1 MTSAVADIPR
11 LPRAHSWSN
20 ATWWVLSVAV
30 AVIAAHAVGLIG
42 PATYPIVTLGGVI
55 VGVVGVLHHRPPIV
69 WPWWSMVSA
78 GVLWTVAGIVREA
91 TEATGDLTTSRSLLP
106 DVFALPGYAAFG
118 IALHGL
124 LKARG
129 AGRERDL
136 LLDGLMI
143 AIGASLVVHE
153 FLVAPTLALTDSWVV
168 ARVAIIIYPS
178 ISMWLLV
185 LAGRLAFSGL
195 ERSPA
200 NFLLL
205 AGTASLV
212 VGDVFF
218 AAGEIGRIDLD
229 EAVLAVPYL
238 LVPALISAALLH
250 PSMRNIGRREYQERP
265 ALTKSRMALVG
276 VALLAPVVVMFN
288 DESSESRVISLV
300 LCELLA
306 IVAVLRVFHAMR
318 LQTQTQ
324 ATLAHRASHDELTDL
339 PGRQLL
345 TRLADER
352 LANHP
357 GEPVAL
363 LFIDL
368 DQFKYVND
376 SLGHSYGDRLLVQV
390 GERLARVLP
399 DDGVVSRFSGD
410 EFLVLAPGLD
420 AHAAMA
426 LGEVLRT
433 ELARSFVLD
442 DGTEMFVS
450 ASIGVTTARAG
461 IGVGAAT
468 LIQEADAAMYESKE
482 MGRNAVTLFDRS
494 MRERLDRRMRL
505 ECDLRAAVD
514 GGDLRVVYQPIV
526 AWPERRLLGFE
537 ALARWRRDEED
548 VSPDEFVAIA
558 EESGLIVPLGEFV
571 LDEACRQLVWL
582 RNNVEGAEGAFVS
595 VNLSPRQLRSSDIV
609 DVVAETLERH
619 SLTGDALYL
628 EITEGVMMGDAVTA
642 AAAMA
647 GIGALGVRL
656 SVDDFGTG
664 FSSLAYLK
672 RLPVDAVKIDRSFV
686 TDLGRTS
693 ADESLIAA
701 IIRMSSALGLVTV
714 AEGVE
719 TEEQA
724 VRLAALGCHQM
735 QGYLFSRP
743 VPVIELPAVI
753 ARLHRTQPRPTN
765 RRPRCT
771 VAPGRN

>member
-1 MTSAVADIPR
+1 
-11 LPRAHSWSN
+11 
-20 ATWWVLSVAV
+20 
-30 AVIAAHAVGLIG
+30 
-42 PATYPIVTLGGVI
+42 
-55 VGVVGVLHHRPPIV
+55 
-69 WPWWSMVSA
+69 
-78 GVLWTVAGIVREA
+78 
-91 TEATGDLTTSRSLLP
+91 
-106 DVFALPGYAAFG
+106 
-118 IALHGL
+118 
-124 LKARG
+124 
-129 AGRERDL
+129 
-136 LLDGLMI
+136 
-143 AIGASLVVHE
+143 
-153 FLVAPTLALTDSWVV
+153 LALTDSWVV
-168 ARVAIIIYPS
+168 ARLAIVIYPS

-185 LAGRLAFSGL
+185 LAGRLAFSGF

-200 NFLLL
+200 NYLLL

-212 VGDVFF
+212 VGDVVF
-218 AAGEIGRIDLD
+218 AAGEIGRIELD
-229 EAVLAVPYL
+229 EAALAVPYL
-238 LVPALISAALLH
+238 LVPALIASALLH
-250 PSMRNIGRREYQERP
+250 PSMRNIGRPDTREGP
-265 ALTKSRMALVG
+265 TLTRSRMALVG
-276 VALLAPVVVMFN
+276 VALLTPVVVVFS
-288 DESSESRVISLV
+288 DESSESRLISLV

-306 IVAVLRVFHAMR
+306 ILAVLRVFHAMR

-345 TRLADER
+345 TRLADEF
-352 LANHP
+352 LAQVP
-357 GEPVAL
+357 GGPVSM

-376 SLGHSYGDRLLVQV
+376 SLGHGYGDRLLVQV
-390 GERLARVLP
+390 GERLARFVP
-399 DDGVVSRFSGD
+399 HEAVVSRFSGD

-420 AHAAMA
+420 VRAAMA
-426 LGEVLRT
+426 LGERLRV
-433 ELARSFVLD
+433 ELARCFVLE

-450 ASIGVTTARAG
+450 ASTGVTTTWAG
-461 IGVGAAT
+461 NGVSAAT

-505 ECDLRAAVD
+505 EHDLRSAVD

-548 VSPDEFVAIA
+548 VSPEEFVAIA
-558 EESGLIVPLGEFV
+558 EESGLIIPLGEFV
-571 LDEACRQLVWL
+571 LDEACRQLTWL
-582 RNNVEGAEGAFVS
+582 RRNVQGAEGAFMS

-609 DVVAETLERH
+609 DAVAETLERH
-619 SLTGDALYL
+619 GLSGDALYL

-647 GIGALGVRL
+647 GLGALGVRL
-656 SVDDFGTG
+656 SLDDFGTG

-686 TDLGRTS
+686 SDLGRTS

-743 VPVIELPAVI
+743 VPVVELPAVI
-753 ARLHRTQPRPTN
+753 ARLHRTQARPTN
-765 RRPRCT
+765 RRPRCI
-771 VAPGRN
+771 VAPGRL